1 MSHVHSR
8 FVLTQ
13 ERNGVTGREWR
24 CGQNGQNQ
32 NRCRGLRPVVT
43 HVVLELV
50 PAQSL
55 SPSALDDV
63 RFWEQ

>member
-1 MSHVHSR
+1 
-8 FVLTQ
+8 
-13 ERNGVTGREWR
+13 
-24 CGQNGQNQ
+24 
-32 NRCRGLRPVVT
+32 LRPVVT